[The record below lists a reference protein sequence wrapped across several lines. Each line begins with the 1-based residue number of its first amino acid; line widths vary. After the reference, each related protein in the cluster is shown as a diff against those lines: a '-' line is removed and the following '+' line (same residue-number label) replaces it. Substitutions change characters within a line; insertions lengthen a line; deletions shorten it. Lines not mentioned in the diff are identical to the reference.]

1 MRGAPEELRENS
13 STCAEKGLLSQF
25 GAWICPMLPFE
36 LSPLDSGIWASSV
49 LAFELCHL
57 PRAGGGSS
65 GAVPRHMAY
74 IRKEKAAIM
83 AKCELF
89 WRLGGFT
96 Y

>member
-49 LAFELCHL
+49 LAFELRHL
-57 PRAGGGSS
+57 DLPVFWPLGFGI
-65 GAVPRHMAY
+65 RH
-74 IRKEKAAIM
+74 
-83 AKCELF
+83 
-89 WRLGGFT
+89 WLGGLAAGH
-96 Y
+96 YASLDDLH